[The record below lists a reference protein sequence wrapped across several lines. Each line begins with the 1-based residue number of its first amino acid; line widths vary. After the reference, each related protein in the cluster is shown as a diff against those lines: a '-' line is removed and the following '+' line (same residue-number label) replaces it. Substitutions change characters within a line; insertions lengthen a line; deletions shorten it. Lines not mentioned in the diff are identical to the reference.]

1 MGYSEGKDLIQ
12 NVKDIYNVV
21 DDLKEHSNSGIV
33 FMDDESYIEPENR
46 TPGTV
51 YLRKIGEK
59 VVNQSFFYGT
69 LYTYALHRV

>member
-21 DDLKEHSNSGIV
+21 DDLKKHSNSGIV
-33 FMDDESYIEPENR
+33 FMDDESYIEPEDR

-59 VVNQSFFYGT
+59 VVN
-69 LYTYALHRV
+69 